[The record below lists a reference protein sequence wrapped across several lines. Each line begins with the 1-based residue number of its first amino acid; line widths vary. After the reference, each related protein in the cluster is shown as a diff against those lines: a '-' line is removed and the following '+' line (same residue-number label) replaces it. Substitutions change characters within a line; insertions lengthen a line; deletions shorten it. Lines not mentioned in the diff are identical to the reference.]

1 MVRPATGE
9 PTSQANSCRAWRAR
23 REAARRADQNSARR
37 ARDRDCETPVVRA
50 SCPWSGWPRLSQ
62 PGRPTRAEP
71 GGPCVRQPGGPTST
85 QPGGPEIR
93 DCETRVITASC
104 PWSGWPRASQPG
116 RPTRAEPGGPGVR
129 QPGGP
134 TSTQPGGP
142 EICDCETSA
151 KHTWQT
157 RSSPLSCRTLI
168 GVRVSSS
175 SSARHIVWRQPDWTI
190 RGVTHY
196 PVAPLSSQTGHSLH
210 ALAGCHSHLAAPVA
224 TGNRRWLPLRAGG

>member
-1 MVRPATGE
+1 MVRLATGE
-9 PTSQANSCRAWRAR
+9 PARQVHSCRAWRAR

-50 SCPWSGWPRLSQ
+50 SCPWSGWPLLSQ

-85 QPGGPEIR
+85 QPGGPEI
-93 DCETRVITASC
+93 
-104 PWSGWPRASQPG
+104 
-116 RPTRAEPGGPGVR
+116 
-129 QPGGP
+129 
-134 TSTQPGGP
+134 
-142 EICDCETSA
+142 CDCETSV

-168 GVRVSSS
+168 GVRVGSS

-224 TGNRRWLPLRAGG
+224 TGSRRWLPLRAGG